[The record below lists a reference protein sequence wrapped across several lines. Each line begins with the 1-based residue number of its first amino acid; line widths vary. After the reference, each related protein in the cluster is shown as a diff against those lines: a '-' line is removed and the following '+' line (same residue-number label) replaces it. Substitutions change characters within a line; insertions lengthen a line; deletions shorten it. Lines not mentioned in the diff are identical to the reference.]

1 MSTSNSDWA
10 ERGRHSWMG
19 GAVRPDLCLVRGKG
33 SRVWDSEGREY
44 LDFVG
49 GWAVCA
55 LGHAPA
61 AVSRALAD
69 QSSLLLHCSPGFWNP
84 TAVELA
90 EKLTRMTGYERVFLG
105 CTGAEANEC
114 AIKLARKKG
123 APRDAAKVVCAWDG
137 FHGRTLA
144 TMAATGK
151 PAWRNL
157 FGPEM
162 PGFVH
167 IPYNDAQALHDAV
180 GRDTCAVVFE
190 PILGEGGVVA
200 ATPEFARAA
209 RDACDRTGALLVLD
223 EVQTGLG
230 RCGEMLFHR
239 TLGIRADIAT
249 LAKGLGAGFPVSACL
264 TDSVNDA
271 FAPGDQGGTHTYHP
285 LGAAVGLA
293 VLGEL
298 EERDLPGAARRAGRA
313 LDSMLH
319 SIAHRH
325 GLSRIRGAGL
335 LRAFDLPHPSAT
347 RLVDA
352 AREEGLL
359 LNAPKASSIRLMP
372 PLTVSDA
379 DLEEFGIR
387 LDKALDRVR
396 GADVSGAKTGPEIPE
411 PI

>member
-1 MSTSNSDWA
+1 MSTNNSAWA

-19 GAVRPDLCLVRGKG
+19 GTSRPDLCLVRGDG
-33 SRVWDSEGREY
+33 CRVWDADGREY

-55 LGHAPA
+55 LGHAPK
-61 AVSRALAD
+61 AVTTALAG
-69 QSSLLLHCSPGFWNP
+69 QASRLLHCSPGFWNP

-90 EKLTRMTGYERVFLG
+90 EALGKATGYERAFLG

-123 APRDAAKVVCAWDG
+123 AARGAFRVVCTTDG

-151 PAWRNL
+151 PHWKIL
-157 FGPEM
+157 FGPPA

-167 IPYNDAQALHDAV
+167 IPFNDADALREAVDA
-180 GRDTCAVVFE
+180 DTCAVLFE
-190 PILGEGGVVA
+190 PMQGEGGVMA
-200 ATPEFARAA
+200 ATSEFAGAA
-209 RDACDRTGALLVLD
+209 REACDRVGALLVLD
-223 EVQTGLG
+223 EVQTGMG

-239 TLGIRADIAT
+239 TVGIRADVVT

-264 TDSVNDA
+264 TDSVHDL
-271 FAPGDQGGTHTYHP
+271 FEPGDQGGTHTYHP

-298 EERDLPGAARRAGRA
+298 ETPNFLSAVLRAGSV
-313 LDSMLH
+313 LDSTLVAL
-319 SIAHRH
+319 SERH

-335 LRAFDLPHPSAT
+335 LRAFDLPEPRAVE
-347 RLVDA
+347 LVAA

-359 LNAPKASSIRLMP
+359 LNAPRASTIRLMP
-372 PLTVSDA
+372 PLTVTDR
-379 DLEEFGIR
+379 DLEDFRAR
-387 LDKALDRVR
+387 LERSLERLRVF
-396 GADVSGAKTGPEIPE
+396 S
-411 PI
+411 